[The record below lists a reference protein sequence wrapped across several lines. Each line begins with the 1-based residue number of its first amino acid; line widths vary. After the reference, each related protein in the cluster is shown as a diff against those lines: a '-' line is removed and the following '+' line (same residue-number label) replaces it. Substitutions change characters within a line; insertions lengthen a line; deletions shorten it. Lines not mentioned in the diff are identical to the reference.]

1 MGQSPFRKH
10 AVSADQA
17 GASQRRSTRVDFA
30 CPIVVSGRDASGQS
44 FREETE
50 TSTVSLHGCKLPTR
64 HQVLVGMM
72 VSIECAATQASAKGV
87 CVHVFDPQ
95 AGDATHEIAVQLLKP
110 QNMWG
115 LENPPPDWEA
125 VARELAKGGPTLVR
139 AEGASAVPE
148 SVGRPTPSS
157 VEVAPQG
164 GQPVRAEAVPPAALP
179 DTETQLAILEQ
190 RAAQLME
197 SVLQI
202 LSTQADECVRA
213 TVDTLRQQV
222 AALVKEAE
230 EQIKK
235 RAEKTYEDVEGS
247 LFGLRADLAEQLSQ
261 RTEQIVANA
270 EEALRARVG
279 EMFAKMLKPPPQ
291 K

>member
-10 AVSADQA
+10 SVSADPA
-17 GASQRRSTRVDFA
+17 GAPQRRSTRIDYA
-30 CPIVVSGRDASGQS
+30 RPIVISGRDASGQS

-50 TSTVSLHGCKLPTR
+50 TSTVNLHGCKLLTR

-72 VSIECAATQASAKGV
+72 VSIECPATQASAKGV

-95 AGDATHEIAVQLLKP
+95 PGDTTHEIAVQLLKP

-125 VARELAKGGPTLVR
+125 VDRELVKGGPTLVKP
-139 AEGASAVPE
+139 EGARAAPEAVA
-148 SVGRPTPSS
+148 RPTPSS
-157 VEVAPQG
+157 VEVAPQAG
-164 GQPVRAEAVPPAALP
+164 RPVLVEAVPPAALP
-179 DTETQLAILEQ
+179 DTEMQLAVLEQ

-202 LSTQADECVRA
+202 LRTQADECVRD
-213 TVDTLRQQV
+213 TVDALRQQG
-222 AALVKEAE
+222 AALTKEAE

-247 LFGLRADLAEQLSQ
+247 LFALRADLAEQLSQ

-270 EEALRARVG
+270 EEALRAKVG
-279 EMFAKMLKPPPQ
+279 EMFATMLKPTPH